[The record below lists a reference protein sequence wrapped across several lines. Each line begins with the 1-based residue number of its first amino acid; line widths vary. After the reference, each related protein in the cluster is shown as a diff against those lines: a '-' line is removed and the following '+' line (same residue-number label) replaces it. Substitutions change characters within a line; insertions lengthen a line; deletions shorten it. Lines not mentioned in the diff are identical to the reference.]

1 MTMEDHTKKNKYN
14 DRQEKWC
21 VCVLKIKLITK
32 VNMKLHSLCI
42 ASSNDAVSTFNWV
55 AATQCIPHEPHE
67 FQRVL
72 ATLFF
77 NTQTPRYGRRTR
89 LHRLKSLADKLI
101 NGDTNN
107 CVRTWNQ
114 RQQQKTKQQIWRLIR
129 KTKTNQR
136 MDEACECDLVR
147 PSATHCFSSIII
159 IIIKN
164 GTISHTFSEFK
175 LHLDQKKAVCRF
187 VLFFSSLSYSNR
199 TCISWTN

>member
-1 MTMEDHTKKNKYN
+1 
-14 DRQEKWC
+14 
-21 VCVLKIKLITK
+21 
-32 VNMKLHSLCI
+32 MKLHSLCV

-55 AATQCIPHEPHE
+55 AATQCI
-67 FQRVL
+67 
-72 ATLFF
+72 ATWISASIGYFFF

-89 LHRLKSLADKLI
+89 LNRLKLLADKLI

-147 PSATHCFSSIII
+147 PSATHWFSSII

-164 GTISHTFSEFK
+164 GTISHTYSEFK

-187 VLFFSSLSYSNR
+187 VLFFPLCLTLLFQLHSHFMNKLTDRSN
-199 TCISWTN
+199 IYSWTLASYLS

>member
-1 MTMEDHTKKNKYN
+1 M
-14 DRQEKWC
+14 
-21 VCVLKIKLITK
+21 
-32 VNMKLHSLCI
+32 HSTWTTWI
-42 ASSNDAVSTFNWV
+42 SASIGYSF
-55 AATQCIPHEPHE
+55 
-67 FQRVL
+67 
-72 ATLFF
+72 FF

-114 RQQQKTKQQIWRLIR
+114 RQQQKTKQQILRLIR

-187 VLFFSSLSYSNR
+187 VLFFPLSFIPIALAFHERTNWPIEHLFLN
-199 TCISWTN
+199 TCILSIVIHGIPFNQLARAFFWYVFLLLLFFTYKLL